1 MITRCNQKRVCFKS
15 LIPLFHSLQK
25 KNLWRDV
32 SRLSTKLKEG
42 GLHLNL
48 STRFICLPLFF
59 FSPGVLTCRDA
70 ESVASTISQMWKF
83 LVDYLAGTLHFRLKL
98 EPIRHLTCSRTHS
111 GLTIIIFTP
120 AKRHFRCSH
129 SFSFGLKI
137 RICKY
142 LHKRILS
149 FLIACI

>member
-1 MITRCNQKRVCFKS
+1 MAFTSTSPLVSFVFFCF
-15 LIPLFHSLQK
+15 
-25 KNLWRDV
+25 
-32 SRLSTKLKEG
+32 
-42 GLHLNL
+42 
-48 STRFICLPLFF
+48 FF

-70 ESVASTISQMWKF
+70 ESVASTIRQMWIF

-111 GLTIIIFTP
+111 SLTIIIFTP

-142 LHKRILS
+142 LHKRILRFFDS
-149 FLIACI
+149 LRLRLFYHLSSIGVKWFLKMDFI